1 MFVLKKLFLFFF
13 ILCIST
19 NAYSEIVNSLKI
31 EGNDRVSKETIK
43 MFSGISLNEDIT
55 KNKINDVLKNI
66 YNSNFFDDVSISLK
80 DGQLNII
87 VSEKPLIIDI
97 EYKGI
102 KSNEIRNSI
111 FENRI
116 LKPRSSFDDISLKL
130 DEEKILNLLKNSGYY
145 FSNITSYK
153 ESMGNNSVNIL
164 YDIDLGKKS
173 KIKKISFIGNKIFK
187 DNKLRN
193 IIISEEYKFWK
204 FISGK
209 KFLNQDIIRLDESLL
224 KNYYL
229 NKGFKNVVIYSS
241 YAKLIN
247 DDEFELIFNIDAN
260 NKVFFN
266 EIDIELPDDFEK
278 NNYSEIYKFFDKIKN
293 KPYSLSQIKKI
304 VSKIELITLNEQYES
319 VDVFV
324 NETINDDKLNL
335 NFKINSSE
343 LFTVNRINIFGNNVT
358 QESVIRNEL
367 LLDEGDPFNE
377 ILFTKSINNIKS
389 LNFFKDVSAQ
399 IIDLDDNQKDINID
413 IQEKPTGEIALGA
426 GAGTSGATVAF
437 GIKENN
443 FLGRGI
449 GLDTSLTLTEK
460 TIRGKFSVLNP
471 NFKNTDRDLRLS
483 IQAIETDR
491 SSAFGYKSNKLG
503 FSTGTSFE
511 YLEDL
516 NLGIDIENFYEKIS
530 TDTTASDL
538 QKTQEGNYWDT
549 FLNLD
554 FDLDKRNQ
562 KYDTNDGYR
571 AFYSVQI
578 PVVSDT
584 NTLINS
590 LNYRIFSEL
599 YENNIT
605 TASIMLKTA
614 NSISGENVKLSERLF
629 IPSRSLRGFESGKIG
644 PKDGDDYIG
653 GNFVVSANF
662 SSTIP
667 QILPNYEDLNF
678 LFFID
683 AANIWGVDY
692 SSSIDDNGS
701 LRSSVGLG
709 VDWFTPIGPLNF
721 SFSHPISKKDS
732 DITETFRFN
741 IGTTF

>member
-1 MFVLKKLFLFFF
+1 MFILKKVILFFF
-13 ILCIST
+13 IFCIST
-19 NAYSEIVNSLKI
+19 SAYSEIVNSFKI
-31 EGNDRVSKETIK
+31 EGNDRVSEETIK
-43 MFSGISLNEDIT
+43 MFSGISLNEDLT

-66 YNSNFFDDVSISLK
+66 YDSNFFDDVSISLNE
-80 DGQLNII
+80 GQLKII

-111 FENRI
+111 FKNRI
-116 LKPRSSFDDISLKL
+116 LKPRTSFDDISLKL
-130 DEEKILNLLKNSGYY
+130 DKEKILNLLKDSGYY
-145 FSNITSYK
+145 FSNITTYK
-153 ESMGNNSVNIL
+153 ESLGNNGINIL

-247 DDEFELIFNIDAN
+247 DDEFELIFNIDAK

-278 NNYSEIYKFFDKIKN
+278 NNYSEIYKFFDKIQN

-304 VSKIELITLNEQYES
+304 ISKIELITLNEQFES
-319 VDVFV
+319 VNVFV
-324 NETINDDKLNL
+324 NETIIDDKLDL

-377 ILFTKSINNIKS
+377 ILLTKSINNIKS
-389 LNFFKDVSAQ
+389 LNFFRNVSAE
-399 IIDLDDNQKDINID
+399 IIDLDNNQKNINLD
-413 IQEKPTGEIALGA
+413 VQEKPTGEIALGA
-426 GAGTSGATVAF
+426 GAGTSGATIAF

-471 NFKNTDRDLRLS
+471 NFRNTDKDLRLS

-491 SSAFGYKSNKLG
+491 SAAFGYKSNKLG

-530 TDTTASDL
+530 TDSTASNL

-549 FLNLD
+549 FLNFD

-571 AFYSVQI
+571 AFYSIQLPI
-578 PVVSDT
+578 VSDT

-590 LNYRIFSEL
+590 LNYKTYTEL

-605 TASIMLKTA
+605 SASIMLKSA
-614 NSISGENVKLSERLF
+614 NSISNDNIKLSERLF
-629 IPSRSLRGFESGKIG
+629 IPSNRLRGFESGKIG
-644 PKDGDDYIG
+644 PKDGNDYIG

-662 SSTIP
+662 SSSIP
-667 QILPNYEDLNF
+667 QILPNYENINF
-678 LFFID
+678 LLFLD

-692 SSSIDDNGS
+692 SSSIDDNGTI
-701 LRSSVGLG
+701 RSAFGIG
-709 VDWFTPIGPLNF
+709 IDWFTPIGPLNF

-732 DITETFRFN
+732 DVTETFRFN
-741 IGTTF
+741 LGTTF

>member
-19 NAYSEIVNSLKI
+19 NAYSEIVNSFKI

-389 LNFFKDVSAQ
+389 LNFFKDVSAE

-605 TASIMLKTA
+605 TASIMLKSA

>member
-1 MFVLKKLFLFFF
+1 MLFR
-13 ILCIST
+13 S
-19 NAYSEIVNSLKI
+19 
-31 EGNDRVSKETIK
+31 
-43 MFSGISLNEDIT
+43 
-55 KNKINDVLKNI
+55 NKD
-66 YNSNFFDDVSISLK
+66 
-80 DGQLNII
+80 
-87 VSEKPLIIDI
+87 
-97 EYKGI
+97 
-102 KSNEIRNSI
+102 
-111 FENRI
+111 
-116 LKPRSSFDDISLKL
+116 
-130 DEEKILNLLKNSGYY
+130 
-145 FSNITSYK
+145 
-153 ESMGNNSVNIL
+153 M
-164 YDIDLGKKS
+164 IDLK
-173 KIKKISFIGNKIFK
+173 F
-187 DNKLRN
+187 L
-193 IIISEEYKFWK
+193 ISEVDTV
-204 FISGK
+204 
-209 KFLNQDIIRLDESLL
+209 L
-224 KNYYL
+224 
-229 NKGFKNVVIYSS
+229 V
-241 YAKLIN
+241 
-247 DDEFELIFNIDAN
+247 
-260 NKVFFN
+260 
-266 EIDIELPDDFEK
+266 
-278 NNYSEIYKFFDKIKN
+278 DK
-293 KPYSLSQIKKI
+293 
-304 VSKIELITLNEQYES
+304 
-319 VDVFV
+319 
-324 NETINDDKLNL
+324 
-335 NFKINSSE
+335 
-343 LFTVNRINIFGNNVT
+343 INIFGNNVT
-358 QESVIRNEL
+358 KEAVIRNQLE
-367 LLDEGDPFNE
+367 LDEGDPFNE
-377 ILFTKSINNIKS
+377 ILFTRSINNIKS
-389 LNFFKDVSAQ
+389 LNFFKDVSAE

-562 KYDTNDGYR
+562 KYDTNEGYR

-605 TASIMLKTA
+605 TASIMLKSA

-629 IPSRSLRGFESGKIG
+629 IPSRSLRGFENGKVG
-644 PKDGDDYIG
+644 PKDGNDYIG

-701 LRSSVGLG
+701 IRSSVGLG

-732 DITETFRFN
+732 DVTETFRFN

>member
-13 ILCIST
+13 ILCISLS
-19 NAYSEIVNSLKI
+19 AHSEIVNSFKI

-43 MFSGISLNEDIT
+43 IFSGISLNEDLT

-66 YNSNFFDDVSISLK
+66 YNSNFFDDVSVSLK

-102 KSNEIRNSI
+102 KSNEIRKSI

-116 LKPRSSFDDISLKL
+116 LKPRTSFDDISLKL
-130 DEEKILNLLKNSGYY
+130 DEKKILNLLKNSGYY

-204 FISGK
+204 FISGR

-229 NKGFKNVVIYSS
+229 NKGFKNVDIYSS

-247 DDEFELIFNIDAN
+247 DDEFELIFNIDAK

-266 EIDIELPDDFEK
+266 EIDIELPDDFKK

-319 VDVFV
+319 VNVFV

-343 LFTVNRINIFGNNVT
+343 LFMVNRINIFGNNVT

-389 LNFFKDVSAQ
+389 LNFFKDVSAE

-460 TIRGKFSVLNP
+460 TIRGKFSVINP

-483 IQAIETDR
+483 IQAIETNR
-491 SSAFGYKSNKLG
+491 IAAFGYKSNKLG

-530 TDTTASDL
+530 TDATASDL

-590 LNYRIFSEL
+590 LNYRVFSEL

-605 TASIMLKTA
+605 TASILLKSA

-629 IPSRSLRGFESGKIG
+629 IPSRSLRGFENGKVG
-644 PKDGDDYIG
+644 PKDGNDYIG

-701 LRSSVGLG
+701 IRSSVGLG

-732 DITETFRFN
+732 DVTETFRFN